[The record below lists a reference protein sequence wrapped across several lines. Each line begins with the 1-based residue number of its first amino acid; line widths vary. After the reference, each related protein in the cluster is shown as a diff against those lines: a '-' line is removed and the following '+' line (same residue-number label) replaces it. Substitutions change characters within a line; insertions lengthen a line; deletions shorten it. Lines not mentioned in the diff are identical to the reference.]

1 MEVWEKVILTGY
13 LLTGSVYDL
22 RKRAVPLWFL
32 TLGGVAVF
40 AEVLFRGWGS
50 GRIAAALPG
59 ILLILL
65 SKVTKGIGEADGI
78 VVLYA
83 GFLSR
88 DKNILLLFGISLIY
102 LFFYSMVLF
111 IRKRNH
117 NLQVPYLPFLLAAYI
132 TVWKL

>member
-13 LLTGSVYDL
+13 LLTGSIYDL

-32 TLGGVAVF
+32 ILGGVAVF

-50 GRIAAALPG
+50 GTMAAVLPG

-78 VVLYA
+78 ILLYA
-83 GFLSR
+83 GCLSR
-88 DKNILLLFGISLIY
+88 DKNIFLLFGISLIS
-102 LFFYSMVLF
+102 LFFCSMILF
-111 IRKRNH
+111 IRKRNR